1 MAHENIRIQQPNFC
15 LGPQS
20 GTICTVDTT
29 NPQTVLRIKNTS
41 GATVAD
47 YSFSS
52 NILNSNVRLE
62 YAGPRN
68 LPSMLNDLTFFT
80 FEKVSNN
87 SCIIKRWMTRV
98 SSSELLLKEQIVK
111 NSTGN
116 ERYNG
121 IDFAVEYY
129 TRAFSRP
136 NSYYNYLD
144 MDSTTNVKNGTRLFI
159 GPSTDTDNLGAS
171 EVAVVSHIID
181 YIGGKRVYLTAP
193 LKYQYVIGDPISFYC
208 FVYLY
213 SADGYAGDP
222 NKGALYKFDAYS
234 WSTVS
239 ISAKSFY
246 KRVNSCRWCP
256 MAGSIASIINTNMLF
271 VSPYNSYQN
280 WRSMFLSNVTSDTV
294 NHFTVYDVIFD
305 EYNIYKLQR
314 YITLKNDE
322 GIKETFNWDDY
333 NFQQD
338 TLLPYTNN
346 VNLKLDQSVV
356 IGQYQNVDIFAQVR
370 DQFHVGLRDVNLSFY
385 KEGDLGALFYPLS
398 GNVITDSN
406 GDASI
411 NYRSGSEYV
420 GHNKISVRAT
430 GSSNYTG
437 SVYSWSTNNI
447 LSYPHADPV
456 ITSLWAKK
464 DFSGSTR
471 SIRQLRST
479 YQFYDGELHLWV
491 SPYLRIKALSYFTS
505 PGGNWGPSIK
515 LHPEYEPDYNQY
527 YTPSHIVATWLPM
540 LYRGDGNHFDG
551 PADGGNLGFTSYWA
565 PGGGW
570 PYLYDEEPFFI
581 GDRITLL
588 EDFDAVSK
596 IKSLTEFLLYPEG
609 GYEEDGFVPY
619 VIIYQ
624 PDESGYGQI
633 SQLKLIHHTHWVDA
647 MPYDELW
654 AGVNLDQFIFVE
666 DAVPSFWSEKNP
678 IITNIWL
685 RLRPFAFSLNFNSLR
700 MWVREVS
707 YISDS
712 GYYEITDELEIT
724 TFDAGGGTLGLEIFY
739 NPPEDFLHGSLVYVR
754 IEVYDEAYIPNFI
767 YVSYWF
773 KIIPDYK
780 APYILNMSPDMDET
794 NVPVDTNIYLEIKDE
809 GSGID
814 IGTLELLINSRRMSP
829 DYLTIEE
836 VSRYYYK
843 ITYNPPEN
851 LYFNKDYKVSVKV
864 SDISAN
870 KNALNTSYYFSTSD
884 SSGVQIVDPNPGVCK
899 RGMKRFNDVSVIA
912 LSDGNG
918 VDANSI
924 RMQVYNKD
932 VHPNIVPIIYR
943 IS

>member
-1 MAHENIRIQQPNFC
+1 MAYENIRLQHPNFC
-15 LGPQS
+15 AGPQS
-20 GTICTVDTT
+20 GTICSVDTT

-41 GATVAD
+41 GTTVVD
-47 YSFSS
+47 YSMSS
-52 NILNSNVRLE
+52 NILNSNVRVE

-68 LPSMLNDLTFFT
+68 LSSILNDLTFFT
-80 FEKVSNN
+80 FEKVSNS
-87 SCIIKRWMTRV
+87 SCIIKRWATRT
-98 SSSELLLKEQIVK
+98 SSNELLLKEQVVK

-136 NSYYNYLD
+136 NEYYNYLD
-144 MDSTTNVKNGTRLFI
+144 MDSTANIKNGTRLFL

-193 LKYQYVIGDPISFYC
+193 LRYQYVIGDPISFYC

-234 WSTVS
+234 WSTVG
-239 ISAKSFY
+239 IDTKAIY
-246 KRVNSCRWCP
+246 KRVNSSKWCP
-256 MAGSIASIINTNMLF
+256 MAGSIASVINTNMLF

-294 NHFTVYDVIFD
+294 SYFPVYDVIFD
-305 EYNIYKLQR
+305 EYNIYKLQKK
-314 YITLKNDE
+314 ITLKDDY
-322 GIKETFNWDDY
+322 GIKETFNWADY

-338 TLLPYTNN
+338 TLLPYSNN
-346 VNLKLDQSVV
+346 LNIKMEQSIVTGYNKN
-356 IGQYQNVDIFAQVR
+356 IDILAQVR
-370 DQFHVGLRDVNLSFY
+370 DQFHVGLRDVNISFY
-385 KEGDLGALFYPLS
+385 KEGDFGALFDPLS
-398 GNVITDSN
+398 GNVVTDSN
-406 GDASI
+406 GEATI
-411 NYRSGSEYV
+411 NYRSGSEYT
-420 GHNKISVRAT
+420 GHTEISARAT

-437 SVYSWSTNNI
+437 SVYTWGTNNVI
-447 LSYPHADPV
+447 SYPYATPV
-456 ITSLWAKK
+456 TTSLWSKR
-464 DFSGSTR
+464 DFN
-471 SIRQLRST
+471 SINYLRQLRGS
-479 YQFYDGELHLWV
+479 YQFYDSENDIWTN
-491 SPYLRIKALSYFTS
+491 PYLHIKAWSYFTS
-505 PGGNWGPSIK
+505 PGGNWGPSTV
-515 LHPEYEPDYNQY
+515 LHPEYEPFYENVYAGPQ
-527 YTPSHIVATWLPM
+527 IVKAWLPM
-540 LYRGDGNHFDG
+540 LYRGDNNHFDG
-551 PADGGNLGFTSYWA
+551 PRDDWNMGFTSYWTSN
-565 PGGGW
+565 GW
-570 PYLYDEEPFFI
+570 PPMDENEPFFI

-588 EDFDAVSK
+588 EDFEAISK
-596 IKSLTEFLLYPEG
+596 VKSLTEFLLYPQDG
-609 GYEEDGFVPY
+609 HEEDGFVPY

-685 RLRPFAFSLNFNSLR
+685 RLRPFAFSLDYNSLR

-712 GYYEITDELEIT
+712 GYYEITDELEVI
-724 TFDAGGGTLGLEIFY
+724 TFDAGGGILGLEIFY
-739 NPPEDFLHGSLVYVR
+739 DPPEDFLHGSLVYVR

-767 YVSYWF
+767 FTEYWF

-780 APYILNMSPDMDET
+780 SPYILNMSPDMDEI
-794 NVPVDTNIYLEIKDE
+794 NVPVDTNIYLEIKDD

-814 IGTLELLINSRRMSP
+814 IDTLELLINSRRMSP

-851 LYFNKDYKVSVKV
+851 LYFNKDYKISVKV
-864 SDISAN
+864 SDTSD
-870 KNALNTSYYFSTSD
+870 KRNALNTSYYFSTSD

-899 RGMKRFNDVSVIA
+899 RGMTRFNDVSVIA

-918 VDANSI
+918 VDVNSI